1 MPKVFFIADTHFG
14 HKNIIAYENRP
25 FATVEEMDKE
35 LIRLWNETVQQDD
48 TVFLLGDFSFYNKER
63 SAEICR
69 QLQGNKLLVLGNHDG
84 HPPQWYRDCG
94 FQEVYNYPII
104 YAGFW
109 MLSHE
114 PLYINQNMPYGNIF
128 GHVHGNPAYADAS
141 SNSCCVSLERTGY
154 RPLEFD
160 EVKRRMG
167 LTE

>member
-14 HKNIIAYENRP
+14 QKNIIAYENRP

-35 LIRLWNETVQQDD
+35 LIRLWNETVQKDD

-69 QLQGNKLLVLGNHDG
+69 QLQGNKLLVLGNHDR
-84 HPPQWYRDCG
+84 HPLQWYRDCG

-104 YAGFW
+104 YAKFW
-109 MLSHE
+109 MLSHK